1 MKALSRKVLATVF
14 IVAVVLVGLVAAQKG
29 TSVVR
34 RISFQRGRTSAV
46 MSGTLKRGTSHD
58 YLLRASRGQQLI
70 VHLATKADMG
80 FEIMTPSKDVLT
92 EYTQDWTGPLP
103 QSGDYRINVLPPTT
117 TEAPASYTLEVTVR

>member
-1 MKALSRKVLATVF
+1 
-14 IVAVVLVGLVAAQKG
+14 LVSAQKG

-34 RISFQRGRTSAV
+34 RITFQRGRTSAIV
-46 MSGTLKRGTSHD
+46 SGTLKRGTSHD
-58 YLLRASRGQQLI
+58 YLLRANRGQQMI

-80 FEIMTPSKDVLT
+80 FEIMTPSKDVMA

-103 QSGDYRINVLPPTT
+103 MSGDYRINVLPPTT